1 MKPETDI
8 LLLKKDLKEISKD
21 LKEVKELIRSCDA
34 TYLKKEAFEYEKKEV
49 DRRISN
55 LERLVFGAVAI
66 ALSSLAKSVIDLVTQ
81 VRAMQ

>member
-21 LKEVKELIRSCDA
+21 IKEVKELIRSCEV
-34 TYLKKEAFEYEKKEV
+34 TYMKKEVFEYEKRDVTNRLSK
-49 DRRISN
+49 
-55 LERLVFGAVAI
+55 LEKLVFGAVAI
-66 ALSSLAKSVIDLVTQ
+66 ALSSLGKAVVDLVTQ

>member
-1 MKPETDI
+1 MK
-8 LLLKKDLKEISKD
+8 
-21 LKEVKELIRSCDA
+21 KEV
-34 TYLKKEAFEYEKKEV
+34 FEYEKKEV